1 MVRAAR
7 RSASAGRLAAVPAPT
22 YDGPMLARSAASLLH
37 ALASVVARLPW
48 PLLRRV
54 ADGIAWAWRRL
65 DARES
70 RVARRNLELA
80 YPDLMP
86 AERAALHAAV
96 LRGTARQAL
105 ETLRIW
111 TRPPSRNLAMVRELD
126 GVALL
131 DAALAS
137 GRGLII
143 AAPHHGNWEL
153 LNQWLADRTELCVLY
168 RPPDSAVGEAFLRL
182 VRRCGGD
189 RVTQVRAEG
198 PAMRQLF
205 ARLRSGGTVGIL
217 PDQQPKAGD
226 GVFAP
231 FFGIPALTMTL
242 IARLAGRTGATVLFA
257 WCERIG
263 DGREPVY
270 ALHFEAAPPA
280 IADDDPATA
289 AAALNA
295 KVEHIARRDPAQYQW
310 TYKRYTLR
318 PSGRGQDNP
327 YRDLERRRR

>member
-1 MVRAAR
+1 MAAR
-7 RSASAGRLAAVPAPT
+7 FT
-22 YDGPMLARSAASLLH
+22 ARLLH
-37 ALASVVARLPW
+37 LLAGSVARLPW
-48 PLLRRV
+48 PVLRRV
-54 ADGIAWAWRRL
+54 ADAIAWAWGRR

-80 YPDLMP
+80 YPELM
-86 AERAALHAAV
+86 AHERAALHADV
-96 LRGTARQAL
+96 LRGTARQAV

-111 TRPPSRNLAMVRELD
+111 TRPPARNLAMIREHD
-126 GVALL
+126 GIALF
-131 DAALAS
+131 DGALAS
-137 GRGLII
+137 GRGLIV

-153 LNQWLADRTELCVLY
+153 LNQWLAERTDLCVLY
-168 RPPDSAVGEAFLRL
+168 KAPESAVGEAFLRE
-182 VRRCGGD
+182 VRACGGD

-198 PAMRQLF
+198 PAMRTLF
-205 ARLRSGGTVGIL
+205 QRLRAGGTVGIL
-217 PDQQPKAGD
+217 PDQQPKSGD

-231 FFGIPALTMTL
+231 FFGVPALTMTL
-242 IARLAGRTGATVLFA
+242 LSRLASRTGATVLFG

-263 DGREPVY
+263 DGAEPAY
-270 ALHFEAAPPA
+270 ALHFEPAPDA
-280 IADDDPATA
+280 IADDDPEVA

-318 PSGRGQDNP
+318 PSGLGQDNP

>member
-1 MVRAAR
+1 MPTKFAAR
-7 RSASAGRLAAVPAPT
+7 
-22 YDGPMLARSAASLLH
+22 LLH
-37 ALASVVARLPW
+37 SLATALARLPW
-48 PLLRRV
+48 PLLRRL
-54 ADGIAWAWRRL
+54 ADGVAWWWRRL

-80 YPDLMP
+80 YPGLMP
-86 AERAALHAAV
+86 AEREALHAGV
-96 LRGTARQAL
+96 LRGTARQAF

-111 TRPPSRNLAMVRELD
+111 TRSPASNLALIREQD
-126 GVALL
+126 GVELF

-153 LNQWLADRTELCVLY
+153 LNQWLASRTGLCVLY
-168 RPPDSAVGEAFLRL
+168 RAPRSAVGEEFLRN
-182 VRRCGGD
+182 VRRGEGD

-198 PAMRQLF
+198 PALRQLF
-205 ARLRSGGTVGIL
+205 TQLRAGGTVGIL

-242 IARLAGRTGATVLFA
+242 LSRLAERTDAIVLFA

-263 DGREPVY
+263 DGSAPAY
-270 ALHFEAAPPA
+270 ALHVEAAPPG
-280 IADDDPATA
+280 IADADPVVAAT
-289 AAALNA
+289 ALNA

-318 PSGRGQDNP
+318 PSGQGQDNP